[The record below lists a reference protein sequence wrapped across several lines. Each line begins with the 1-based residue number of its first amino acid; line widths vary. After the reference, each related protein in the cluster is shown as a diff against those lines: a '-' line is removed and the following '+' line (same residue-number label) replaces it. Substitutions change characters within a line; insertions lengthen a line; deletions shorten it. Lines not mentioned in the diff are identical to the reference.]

1 MIQITVSDEQAR
13 ALAEASPPFL
23 VVDRQGKTLGQITP
37 VDPAVLTE
45 AQVPATVW
53 AEIQRRMRE
62 PGEYV
67 TFEQLKER
75 LGW

>member
-13 ALAEASPPFL
+13 VISEASPPCL

-37 VDPAVLTE
+37 IDPTAL
-45 AQVPATVW
+45 AKPQIPADVW